1 MDIWS
6 DKRGNEAIIYVKGD
20 IDEHTVP
27 DIRDHADML
36 IEQGVSNLEFC
47 LKYVDFMDST
57 GIGMLLG
64 RFKKIR
70 KSGGHITLSCV
81 NSQIDKVFRLANIY
95 SLIPLLG

>member
-70 KSGGHITLSCV
+70 KSGGHVTLSCV
-81 NSQIDKVFRLANIY
+81 NPQIDKVFRLANIY